1 MEKTVLPDCEELFT
15 NAVEIGLDQVKRN
28 ELFNNIFDERS
39 RPDADCQFQFCVLSI
54 LSIASERFG
63 FSWLSLEEVV
73 SIIEDVL
80 HDVEWLPKGKK
91 LELIV
96 VEYLNNYLKM
106 AVSNKNGVQFSF
118 SRVIRL
124 KKELFQIK
132 KFEKI
137 YKKCMENLTLRLPY
151 PSFKD
156 EVIKI
161 LRKRITDLS
170 SLQQKRDHPLKF
182 HATKGFGRKR
192 DDIYSMILDMLDQA
206 KCSVKFMIAY
216 YSEDLKALA
225 RILGLKAYE
234 GTQVQIIL
242 RWAED
247 SKEDNK
253 KLIEEIFRT
262 INLKQSGWENFKYAL
277 YPIFKK
283 SQEIEY
289 PVANLHAK
297 MLIVD
302 RNKLLISSANVT
314 VPSLR
319 KNIEVAIST
328 THNAT
333 VNEAE
338 RFFDEIWD
346 SLKTNP
352 ELGLT

>member
-1 MEKTVLPDCEELFT
+1 MGNTVLPDYEELFT
-15 NAVEIGLDQVKRN
+15 NAVEIGLGQIKRN
-28 ELFNNIFDERS
+28 ELFNNIFEDRS

-63 FSWLSLEEVV
+63 FSSLSLEEVV
-73 SIIEDVL
+73 SVIEDVL
-80 HDVEWLPKGKK
+80 RDAEWLPKGKK
-91 LELIV
+91 LELIAT
-96 VEYLNNYLKM
+96 EYLNEYLKI
-106 AVSNKNGVQFSF
+106 VSNKNGVQLSF
-118 SRVIRL
+118 SRVIKL
-124 KKELFQIK
+124 KNELFQIK

-137 YKKCMENLTLRLPY
+137 YEKCLENFTLRHPY

-156 EVIKI
+156 DVIKI
-161 LRKRITDLS
+161 LRKKVMDLS
-170 SLQQKRDHPLKF
+170 SLQHKKDHLIKF

-192 DDIYSMILDMLDQA
+192 DDIYSTILDMLDQA

-283 SQEIEY
+283 LEDTGS

-302 RNKLLISSANVT
+302 KNKVLISSANVT

-319 KNIEVAIST
+319 KNIEAAIST
-328 THNAT
+328 THTAT

-352 ELGLT
+352 EL